1 MDVNSVSLVL
11 IDPPYV
17 ISRQTNFANGEPKG
31 KDTDRFRISM
41 EFGEWDTLFKEIDS
55 VLQECYR
62 LLKQGGT
69 LICFYD
75 MWKVTLLRQSL
86 EQSGFKQIRY
96 VEWIKTNPVPINSK
110 INYLTNAREAAV
122 LGVKGSKPTFHS
134 EYDNGIYFHPICHN
148 KNRFH
153 PTQKPYALI
162 EALILKHSNEKYI
175 VLDCFSGSGTTA
187 VACLN
192 NNRDFIGCEINKE
205 YYNKSLERIKKE
217 GIIAKWQT
225 EEK

>member
-17 ISRQTNFANGEPKG
+17 ISRQTNFANGESKG

-41 EFGEWDTLFKEIDS
+41 EFGEWDTHFQGIDS

-162 EALILKHSNEKYI
+162 EALILKHSNEKDI